1 MTITAE
7 GVKIAI
13 GCVMLCFVAYGI
25 ITKMLAGEELTEEE
39 KEQQRK
45 MLDDLNE
52 ETDS

>member
-7 GVKIAI
+7 GIKIAV

-25 ITKMLAGEELTEEE
+25 ITKMLSGEELTEEE

-45 MLDDLNE
+45 MLDDLE
-52 ETDS
+52 EDS